1 MIGVLPGLRLPSLSS
16 NPASIDEYLL
26 DLVKLDLCG
35 VEQARSFRKAAR
47 ILDDLT
53 LDNIECY
60 GTEHGSANIDQ
71 TSEGGGH
78 CNVGDRVTY
87 VSARC
92 SSCAAE
98 PES

>member
-1 MIGVLPGLRLPSLSS
+1 M
-16 NPASIDEYLL
+16 N
-26 DLVKLDLCG
+26 LVKPDLCG
-35 VEQARSFRKAAR
+35 AGQVLSFRKVAEHV
-47 ILDDLT
+47 DYPT
-53 LDNIECY
+53 PDNIECY
-60 GTEHGSANIDQ
+60 GTKHGSANIDQ

-92 SSCAAE
+92 SSCAAG